1 MVAANCDTSM
11 KYIEEHY
18 LHNRTAEQTE
28 ILGEGRRTLGKAE
41 EHLDWI
47 EELQIST
54 KQKSQLSLPTVV
66 VRSSAKQ
73 VKINH
78 NFLCSACPQ
87 GRLDAC

>member
-1 MVAANCDTSM
+1 M

-54 KQKSQLSLPTVV
+54 KQKSRQSSPTDV
-66 VRSSAKQ
+66 ALHPNKTEDHDTY
-73 VKINH
+73 ND
-78 NFLCSACPQ
+78 LCPIKAI
-87 GRLDAC
+87 